1 MIYSVNFL
9 DMAVRLNPIAVC
21 QYLEQTE
28 WRRVP
33 FKRDDVKIYQYDKED
48 DFRQVNVPMSRELID
63 YRRAMYDVV
72 ENIAGA
78 EGKSVEQVMLYL
90 LNPNTDILKIRM
102 DKKEVESGNI
112 LFDDAISLYENVKKL
127 LAATALDI
135 INPKKIHYG
144 RADETVQEFLSRCR
158 FGQTE
163 IGSYVVSVV
172 CPFAEL
178 SDTGMYKQLSIF
190 SDEEKCAN
198 SLTRRVT
205 NRLMDNVAYIKK
217 QIDENR
223 IDSLAREDN
232 GISSNFFEALNG
244 LNLQSDNTLVE
255 FTAEWSPT
263 VKANRSMNNNIKVTN
278 DYYQPIMTVIDSI
291 KDTENRRT
299 EVIGKIKQLTAA
311 PAVDKRESG
320 KIVVVFIGDNNKA
333 KCVTANLQKE
343 DYENAVEAHQHG
355 KTVRI
360 IGDMVGKGK
369 LRMDNAIF
377 SVIE

>member
-1 MIYSVNFL
+1 
-9 DMAVRLNPIAVC
+9 
-21 QYLEQTE
+21 
-28 WRRVP
+28 
-33 FKRDDVKIYQYDKED
+33 
-48 DFRQVNVPMSRELID
+48 
-63 YRRAMYDVV
+63 
-72 ENIAGA
+72 
-78 EGKSVEQVMLYL
+78 
-90 LNPNTDILKIRM
+90 
-102 DKKEVESGNI
+102 
-112 LFDDAISLYENVKKL
+112 
-127 LAATALDI
+127 
-135 INPKKIHYG
+135 
-144 RADETVQEFLSRCR
+144 
-158 FGQTE
+158 
-163 IGSYVVSVV
+163 
-172 CPFAEL
+172 
-178 SDTGMYKQLSIF
+178 MYKQLSIF